1 MVVGRWDNCGFRTMR
16 RIVFAGLSAIGFGHA
31 AWAGLDSG
39 VAAYDSGN
47 YPRAYSEL
55 RGLADTGNPV
65 AAYVLGRMY
74 IAGQGVPR
82 DSAEGMKWLRL
93 AAEHGEPNAE
103 IQLAARYEAGVGVPQ
118 SDEEAFL
125 WYRKAA
131 GRGSAV
137 AQLHVGVMYA
147 GGRGVAQDRVKAHV
161 WLNLATASLPPG
173 EIRNSAA
180 WLRDSIT
187 VQLTP
192 AQVVEAHRQ
201 ARDWKPS
208 ASN

>member
-1 MVVGRWDNCGFRTMR
+1 MTVAHWSNCGRRTMR

-39 VAAYDSGN
+39 VAAYDSGD

-65 AAYVLGRMY
+65 AAYLLGRMY
-74 IAGQGVPR
+74 FAGQGVAQ
-82 DSAEGMKWLRL
+82 DSAEGLKWLRL
-93 AAEHGEPNAE
+93 AAERGEPNAE
-103 IQLAARYEAGVGVPQ
+103 VQLAARYENGVGVPQ
-118 SDEEAFL
+118 GDEEAFR

-131 GRGSAV
+131 DRGSAV
-137 AQLHVGVMYA
+137 AQLHVGVMFA
-147 GGRGVAQDRVKAHV
+147 GGRGVARDLVKAHV
-161 WLNLATASLPPG
+161 WLNLATAALPPG
-173 EIRNSAA
+173 AIRNSAA
-180 WLRDSIT
+180 WLRDSVT

-192 AQVVEAHRQ
+192 AQVVEAHQQ

-208 ASN
+208 TSN